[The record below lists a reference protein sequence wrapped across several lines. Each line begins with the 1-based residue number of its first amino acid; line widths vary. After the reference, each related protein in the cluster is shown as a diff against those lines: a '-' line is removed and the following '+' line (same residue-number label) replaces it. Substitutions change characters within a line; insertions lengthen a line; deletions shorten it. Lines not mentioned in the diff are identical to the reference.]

1 MILLAIWALLITMSK
16 MPNQR
21 DLAAALHLNQAT
33 ISLALRG
40 DPSIPAKTRA
50 LVLKTARSMGYHPNS
65 YISSLMAHVRA
76 GRPLQDKGCIGLLVD
91 DASPRT
97 WLEQGAYRKYY
108 EGITRRAEHLGFHTE
123 CFFLQA
129 PQMSP
134 ARIDRILHARGING
148 LIITAP
154 WLMTPQPLTMHW
166 ERYAAITTGY
176 SWKAPNV
183 DRVANDQYKNTL
195 LAYEQLFQRGY
206 RRIGFCLPPRHA
218 EATLSRWLGGYA
230 QCEQQFQGGPQ
241 IPTFFGTPADTAVA
255 VFRDWLRRWKP
266 EAIITLIGHEMDWF
280 RELKLRIPEQIAM
293 ACVVRPIHSEYS
305 GVEESNETIGEITV
319 DLVSS
324 QIFRNE
330 FGLPA
335 KPKLVLV
342 EGHWVEGRTVATQK
356 SVKVR

>member
-1 MILLAIWALLITMSK
+1 

-21 DLAAALHLNQAT
+21 DIATALGLNQAT
-33 ISLALRG
+33 VSLALRG

-50 LVLKTARSMGYHPNS
+50 LVLEAARRLGYQPNS

-91 DASPRT
+91 STSSRN
-97 WLEQGAYRKYY
+97 WLEPDPYQKYY
-108 EGITRRAEHLGFHTE
+108 RGITRRAEQLGFHTE

-129 PQMSP
+129 TGMNAP
-134 ARIDRILHARGING
+134 RIDRILHARGITG
-148 LIITAP
+148 VIITAP
-154 WLMTPQPLTMHW
+154 WRSTPQPLVMHW

-176 SWKAPNV
+176 SWKAPDV
-183 DRVANDQYKNTL
+183 DRVANDQYKNVL
-195 LAYEQLFQRGY
+195 IAYGQLFQRGY
-206 RRIGFCLPPRHA
+206 RRIGLCLPPRHA

-241 IPTFFGTPADTAVA
+241 IPTFFGTPADTALTL
-255 VFRDWLRRWKP
+255 FRGWLRKWKP
-266 EAIITLIGHEMDWF
+266 EAIITLIGHEMEWLQ
-280 RELKLRIPEQIAM
+280 ELKLRVPEELAIVS
-293 ACVVRPIHSEYS
+293 VVRPAGSDFA

-330 FGLPA
+330 FGLPE

-342 EGHWVEGRTVATQK
+342 EGHWVNGPTIADHAPLPRRK
-356 SVKVR
+356 KR